1 MGIILLID
9 VKGVES
15 EYNIINNVS
24 EYTFILWIE
33 NKQTNN

>member
-1 MGIILLID
+1 MGIRLLID

-24 EYTFILWIE
+24 EYTFIL
-33 NKQTNN
+33 